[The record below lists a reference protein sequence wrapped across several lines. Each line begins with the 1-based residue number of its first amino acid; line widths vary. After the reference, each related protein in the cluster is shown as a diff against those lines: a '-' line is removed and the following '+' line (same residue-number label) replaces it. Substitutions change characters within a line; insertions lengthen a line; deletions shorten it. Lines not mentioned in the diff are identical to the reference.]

1 MKVVPKQQGANA
13 SYKIAL
19 GGKTVTLKVSVGEK
33 LIDPSWFDF
42 NVDYIGKTTP
52 YTGKALKPKVTKGQS
67 APADLKFKTTYFNNK
82 DAGTASIVVSGTG
95 KYAGEETFEFEIQS
109 LPITEGN
116 VITANIKACLL
127 YKSEDAYDSG
137 TL

>member
-1 MKVVPKQQGANA
+1 MLTI
-13 SYKIAL
+13 S
-19 GGKTVTLKVSVGEK
+19 GKRL
-33 LIDPSWFDF
+33 LIQE
-42 NVDYIGKTTP
+42 
-52 YTGKALKPKVTKGQS
+52 KALKPKVTKGQS

-116 VITANIKACLL
+116 VITANIKATQNITYNGGC
-127 YKSEDAYDSG
+127 KSSKSNCKV
-137 TL
+137 

>member
-1 MKVVPKQQGANA
+1 M
-13 SYKIAL
+13 
-19 GGKTVTLKVSVGEK
+19 GEN

-116 VITANIKACLL
+116 VITANIKATQNIAYTGGVKQVWIMILFIKLTKKKRLQHLNKQAPILL
-127 YKSEDAYDSG
+127 
-137 TL
+137 